1 MPLTVDGAQARCLL
15 RGLLSGQ
22 RPHPYT
28 VTSASFW
35 RGWFFSFISHLLW
48 PPFSSP
54 QEQMHPLRDPIHAS
68 PPPLHP
74 HTGQRSGETL
84 QGKERCD
91 QGMDVTVWAPECG
104 ICWCSGCYG
113 VMYFGKYILRSPAKT
128 FMKVTFWDSAPRPR
142 IATARVPILT
152 VPF

>member
-1 MPLTVDGAQARCLL
+1 MVELKSPEAQHLQQQQDL
-15 RGLLSGQ
+15 HLSDLQ
-22 RPHPYT
+22 QHMVIWQQPAFDKEVPQNQVRL
-28 VTSASFW
+28 
-35 RGWFFSFISHLLW
+35 HL
-48 PPFSSP
+48 
-54 QEQMHPLRDPIHAS
+54 M
-68 PPPLHP
+68 
-74 HTGQRSGETL
+74 ETL

-91 QGMDVTVWAPECG
+91 QGMDATVWAPECG